1 MKSSKPQ
8 NEKAPSSHG
17 SQVSEAIK
25 DSEGRVLLVGFF
37 LAAAYM
43 IMLGWSF
50 LRFPDT
56 GRVLIAMT
64 TTNVLFGRATGMS
77 FGYAGGLGDTVVILV
92 NMFLETIQVLLAYPL
107 FVLSWNHLLE
117 IKLLKKFIRRMHRA
131 AVAQKN
137 VIQKYGIIGLFI
149 FVWIPFW
156 MTGPVVGSII
166 GYLIGLRLWVNLTIV
181 LGGTYV
187 AILGWALLI
196 RKLHNLAG
204 GYGSFVPMVL
214 VLGFILL
221 IIIRRLYLTR
231 RTH

>member
-1 MKSSKPQ
+1 M
-8 NEKAPSSHG
+8 
-17 SQVSEAIK
+17 
-25 DSEGRVLLVGFF
+25 LLAGFF
-37 LAAAYM
+37 LAVVYLM
-43 IMLGWSF
+43 ILGWSF
-50 LRFPDT
+50 ILVPDT

-77 FGYAGGLGDTVVILV
+77 FGYAGGLGDSAVILA
-92 NMFLETIQVLLAYPL
+92 NMFLETIQVLLVYPL

-117 IKLLKKFIRRMHRA
+117 IKILKKFMRRMHRTA
-131 AVAQKN
+131 EAQKN
-137 VIQKYGIIGLFI
+137 FIQKYGIIGLFI

-156 MTGPVVGSII
+156 MTGPVVGSVI
-166 GYLIGLRLWVNLTIV
+166 GFLIGLRPWVNLAIV

-204 GYGSFVPMVL
+204 GYGSFVPMAL

-221 IIIRRLYLTR
+221 IIIRRLYLR
-231 RTH
+231 HRTH